1 MQYPCGHFVFS
12 TLSLLGLILCCLK
25 PTQCVHVILKY
36 SHTIICLAI
45 GNSSIMCAAIVGGMN
60 ALGEPDISYFQSAYR
75 AGWCEET
82 GGERDGISKR
92 G

>member
-1 MQYPCGHFVFS
+1 MTILFLVLQYS
-12 TLSLLGLILCCLK
+12 QLK
-25 PTQCVHVILKY
+25 HIQCVHVILKY
-36 SHTIICLAI
+36 NHTITCLAI
-45 GNSSIMCAAIVGGMN
+45 GKYSIMCVVIVVGMN
-60 ALGEPDISYFQSAYR
+60 ALEEPDISYFQPRCR